1 MIIRVPVPKTNIVYR
16 IDLDK
21 PMHQDWLAW
30 RYVTGETVEQL
41 ASALQVERAVIDDV
55 IKLVS
60 DRSKPGPRTG
70 KPGDY
75 TYYYLRKDLVE
86 TVSYVLDRFEKLST
100 RRAGDAEEN
109 MRHLQDLWGC
119 DFLLRDK
126 TLGERMKGGDKW
138 SVVDAPHNE
147 IADTIWPL
155 DHAFAVYRDEGK
167 PADISDEENE
177 RLCGSQGMRLSRF
190 VSVTPQQIRGKVSV
204 IPPSKK
210 ILQVTFGVFGD
221 NGGWDCNQHFA
232 GLFGGQWRCI
242 DARSPRSGIHITNNA
257 WLKWITDNLLSS
269 VLTRRYNWHVAFGTI
284 PDGPRLLLPTNPNTA
299 LRLFKN
305 RELAAG
311 QTRRQ
316 SLKHWVESH
325 YRDAHESLEFVCHH
339 LRGHTRFQWSD
350 LACELFVS
358 EYDLNMA
365 EFFKAQANEWRSRRT
380 HNRVKVR
387 L

>member
-1 MIIRVPVPKTNIVYR
+1 MIIRVPIPNTNTAYR

-21 PMHQDWLAW
+21 PAHQDWLAW
-30 RYVTGETVEQL
+30 RYVTGESVEQL
-41 ASALQVERAVIDDV
+41 ASALRVESSVINDV

-86 TVSYVLDRFEKLST
+86 TVSYVLDRFESLSA
-100 RRAGDAEEN
+100 RRADDVN
-109 MRHLQDLWGC
+109 YDMQYLQDLWGC
-119 DFLLRDK
+119 DFMLRDK

-138 SVVDAPHNE
+138 SAIDAPHNE
-147 IADTIWPL
+147 MVEAIWPL
-155 DHAFAVYRDEGK
+155 DHAFAIYREVRTGE
-167 PADISDEENE
+167 SEEQSEE
-177 RLCGSQGMRLSRF
+177 RDSSPGMRLYRF
-190 VSVTPQQIRGKVSV
+190 VSVTPQQVRGKVSI

-210 ILQVTFGVFGD
+210 MLQVTSGLFGD
-221 NGGWDCNQHFA
+221 NGGWECRQRIA

-242 DARSPRSGIHITNNA
+242 DTIRTISGSNANTNK
-257 WLKWITDNLLSS
+257 WLEWLTSQLLPSI
-269 VLTRRYNWHVAFGTI
+269 LTRRYNWHVAFGTI
-284 PDGPRLLLPTNPNTA
+284 PDGPRLLLPTNPNAA